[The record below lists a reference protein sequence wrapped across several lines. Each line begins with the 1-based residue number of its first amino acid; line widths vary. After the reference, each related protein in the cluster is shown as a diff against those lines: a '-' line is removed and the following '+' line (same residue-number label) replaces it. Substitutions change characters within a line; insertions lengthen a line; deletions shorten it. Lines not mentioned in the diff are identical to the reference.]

1 MFELN
6 EDYISQVPM
15 YYNYKIKNI
24 LIKDSH
30 FIGNINE
37 YDNIILCVYRVNT
50 SGKYPFLEFLL
61 INDEFNSLTLP
72 KVPQFTLF
80 NKDKLLSYSK
90 VFLSSILK
98 ITNFNSFDENIEING
113 FYEYDKSLYLF
124 LDITKCDYNI
134 DFRFIISNL
143 QFTLTDEILNHKK
156 VCNIKIDSDTS
167 KFFLEN
173 NLINYLYDKNNE
185 AYEIPLT
192 GFVGKPTLEKLNF
205 CYIFGESAKDKSG
218 ILGPYY
224 YFTDFQNSVR
234 QGGWSN
240 DYNSEF
246 IFNKL
251 VTDNTYG
258 RYSRGGIVR
267 FAIFTGQTKYIENM
281 PNDEIDKS
289 EIKKNRL
296 EDTTLDKNYEIQTL
310 RISDHDGKWAK
321 NNDSVYL
328 GNIELDN
335 GSLIKETPLIV
346 LKDYNQQIPL
356 SYHFINKETLGDKF
370 EKDNLNYAIV

>member
-185 AYEIPLT
+185 
-192 GFVGKPTLEKLNF
+192 
-205 CYIFGESAKDKSG
+205 SS
-218 ILGPYY
+218 
-224 YFTDFQNSVR
+224 
-234 QGGWSN
+234 
-240 DYNSEF
+240 
-246 IFNKL
+246 
-251 VTDNTYG
+251 
-258 RYSRGGIVR
+258 
-267 FAIFTGQTKYIENM
+267 
-281 PNDEIDKS
+281 
-289 EIKKNRL
+289 
-296 EDTTLDKNYEIQTL
+296 
-310 RISDHDGKWAK
+310 
-321 NNDSVYL
+321 
-328 GNIELDN
+328 
-335 GSLIKETPLIV
+335 
-346 LKDYNQQIPL
+346 
-356 SYHFINKETLGDKF
+356 
-370 EKDNLNYAIV
+370 